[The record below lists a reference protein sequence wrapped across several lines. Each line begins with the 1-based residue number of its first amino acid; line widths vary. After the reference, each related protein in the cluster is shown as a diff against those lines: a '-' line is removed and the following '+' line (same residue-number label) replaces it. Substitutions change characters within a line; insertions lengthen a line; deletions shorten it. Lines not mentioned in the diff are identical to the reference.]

1 MFDFL
6 QIGIMKLITSADFE
20 IFEIRFKCILFA
32 LLIILYVF
40 QLIHLTRYGLLSKNI
55 LYDLLILM
63 FTIATLVQYYK
74 YGNCLS
80 KTLKYY
86 QSSKQTD
93 SNNQIQ
99 FKQFVSFSHCLTL
112 NRTYHICLA
121 VLTLLLVFRFVK
133 LLHFPQVKSLLS
145 LKFKLFLILV
155 LTLVFMIIT
164 LFVILPLRFHFYAF
178 FPTVVLLFVKLIL
191 VCLIVVNV
199 ALNKL

>member
-1 MFDFL
+1 MAQGLSQMIIHKWLDERTRVTFIECSLYNPNINAIIAVSLMIERLGSLNYMTDSE
-6 QIGIMKLITSADFE
+6 IGIMKLITSADFE

-99 FKQFVSFSHCLTL
+99 FKQF
-112 NRTYHICLA
+112 
-121 VLTLLLVFRFVK
+121 
-133 LLHFPQVKSLLS
+133 
-145 LKFKLFLILV
+145 
-155 LTLVFMIIT
+155 
-164 LFVILPLRFHFYAF
+164 
-178 FPTVVLLFVKLIL
+178 
-191 VCLIVVNV
+191 
-199 ALNKL
+199 